1 MEQIDQQNAFREN
14 RRVLQHFGWRCYID
28 GTGHTWFC
36 SEEHNQWSREFP
48 LLFVFLSSDLK
59 QELQRLFTQPA
70 PEARPSQHSPSPI
83 GPSSSSSSHQY
94 CGVVTSISPT
104 SRSSPLAYVTSSS
117 PTSRSSLLAYVPSW
131 NDCSWHRTYSWEG
144 VPFPTTHNGRIT
156 EENVIMT
163 EKGLASALTSIQD
176 TLFRLDNVGFKF
188 FYSVVWRRFRLGHV
202 HVTHMAT
209 KTGKYCGMELACS
222 ACCRYVCVGWNSKR
236 STRTELQEARATLLS
251 YTSGCQYTRPGS
263 DDLPQR

>member
-1 MEQIDQQNAFREN
+1 MAGIDQIDQQNAFFQN
-14 RRVLQHFGWRCYID
+14 RRVLQRCCTD
-28 GTGHTWFC
+28 DRTGHTFYY
-36 SEEHNQWSREFP
+36 SEEHKRRSREFP
-48 LLFVFLSSDLK
+48 LFVFLSSDLK
-59 QELQRLFTQPA
+59 QERREHQRLFTQPA

-156 EENVIMT
+156 EENVTMT
-163 EKGLASALTSIQD
+163 
-176 TLFRLDNVGFKF
+176 
-188 FYSVVWRRFRLGHV
+188 
-202 HVTHMAT
+202 
-209 KTGKYCGMELACS
+209 
-222 ACCRYVCVGWNSKR
+222 
-236 STRTELQEARATLLS
+236 
-251 YTSGCQYTRPGS
+251 
-263 DDLPQR
+263 

>member
-14 RRVLQHFGWRCYID
+14 RRVLQHFGWRCYTD
-28 GTGHTWFC
+28 WTGNTFYY
-36 SEEHNQWSREFP
+36 SEEHKLWSREFP
-48 LLFVFLSSDLK
+48 LFVFLSSDLK

-94 CGVVTSISPT
+94 CEVVTSISPT

-163 EKGLASALTSIQD
+163 EKGLASALTSI
-176 TLFRLDNVGFKF
+176 
-188 FYSVVWRRFRLGHV
+188 
-202 HVTHMAT
+202 
-209 KTGKYCGMELACS
+209 
-222 ACCRYVCVGWNSKR
+222 
-236 STRTELQEARATLLS
+236 
-251 YTSGCQYTRPGS
+251 
-263 DDLPQR
+263 